1 MREME
6 EVGIREQN
14 EQMEN
19 REQMVWGVIKNNL
32 VVYEENTT
40 EMR

>member
-19 REQMVWGVIKNNL
+19 REQMVWGVIK
-32 VVYEENTT
+32 TI
-40 EMR
+40 